1 MDDARWLRIQLWK
14 PVRLVFQ
21 AAAELFE
28 EADRLRTAA
37 EAELTGPPPVP
48 ARGKLAPPPPGAP
61 AAYLRRRGA
70 LRELIEAQLDPV
82 FTDHLGPWQTHMC
95 TVAIVSFIDERE
107 RVALG
112 AQADAWHLPLL
123 QTELLGIDDGG
134 DRTFAQIHELLAR
147 ADVHDLVFEVHL
159 LCLRAGLV
167 GRHAGRRHELDRIAG
182 WIVDRLRR
190 HPPRR
195 AAAVPDAPPPT
206 RRRIGFVGFPL
217 RYYLGVAV
225 VVAGVFVG
233 LRMVSG
239 REVARSNLAEYCHY
253 RDEGTP

>member
-28 EADRLRTAA
+28 EADRLRAAA
-37 EAELTGPPPVP
+37 EAELAGPPPVP
-48 ARGKLAPPPPGAP
+48 ARGKPAPPPGAP

-70 LRELIEAQLDPV
+70 LRELIEGQLDPV
-82 FTDHLGPWQTHMC
+82 FTDHLGPWQTHLCM
-95 TVAIVSFIDERE
+95 VAIVSFIDERE

-112 AQADAWHLPLL
+112 ARADAWQLPLL
-123 QTELLGIDDGG
+123 QTEMLGIDDGG
-134 DRTFAQIHELLAR
+134 DRTFAQIQELLAR

-167 GRHAGRRHELDRIAG
+167 GRHAGRRPELDRISG

-195 AAAVPDAPPPT
+195 ATVVPDAPPPT
-206 RRRIGFVGFPL
+206 RRRIGFIPFPL
-217 RYYLGVAV
+217 RYYLGVAA
-225 VVAGVFVG
+225 VVAAVFLG
-233 LRMVSG
+233 LRIVSG
-239 REVARSNLAEYCHY
+239 REVARSNLADYCHY
-253 RDEGTP
+253 HDDGAP